1 MAKQR
6 IDEVLSRLKIENLE
20 NLVLVG
26 VHFRGTDYAAILKW
40 KEKKADISA
49 RFYQKAFNFFK
60 EKFVDKQLLFLV
72 VTDDPKLAKFIL
84 KGQILV
90 FLHLLHLTNSLIP
103 FNKCVQR
110 KRKSTMSFSE

>member
-40 KEKKADISA
+40 IEKKADISA

-90 FLHLLHLTNSLIP
+90 FLHLLHFDCLGIWGQ
-103 FNKCVQR
+103 V
-110 KRKSTMSFSE
+110 